1 MTGLENTAGVL
12 VLLLAVM
19 NSDQFASRPRN
30 KGLFRAYMREFLNF
44 DPPVIRRAVML
55 SLATAGMEGAGL
67 MLLLPLLTL
76 AGVFDKEGGNFPFG
90 NRMLTSLKLDWNLEN
105 ALVIFVVLISVQA
118 WLVLLRDRVTRS
130 LYLRFTDHLR
140 QRLYESLAYS
150 RWSFLIGRH
159 SGEIL
164 NVLNSEVQRISVGT
178 FFLLRLFTLSLL
190 ALTYLF
196 VAFRISATLA
206 LLALSTGMLL
216 WLLLRSSDGSSR
228 ASGGQLGQANNRL
241 FTLTQEFLSAL
252 KLIKIHGE
260 EASNIRQFNSAVTDV
275 SRRFLDFQKSW
286 TRAQMTFRVGAACAL
301 ALLSYAALTLMQLS
315 PARLLAM
322 IAIFAKLLPQLSD
335 IAGGRQQLLHML
347 PAFSAWRNLMRASE
361 ANRAPPT
368 NDATIPLEQHIVIN
382 QVRFQHPQSHLTLT
396 VEHLKIPAKT
406 TTAITGVSGSGK
418 TTLVDVLS
426 GLIAPDSGSI
436 LVDGVPLEQLPGWC
450 KSIAYIPQETLI
462 QGGTLRD
469 NLLWGNTAPS
479 AAEIRQALEQ
489 SALSALI
496 EKLPD
501 KLETHIGERGVKLSG
516 GEKQRLALAR
526 ALLRKPQ
533 LLILDEATSALDGDN
548 HRQLL
553 DTLRD
558 LHGNM
563 TILVVSH
570 RHEELAGLI
579 DGTVFM
585 EDGKVGPWRP
595 ALADS

>member
-1 MTGLENTAGVL
+1 MSDLKNTGCFV
-12 VLLLAVM
+12 VLLLSAM
-19 NSDQFASRPRN
+19 NSDQFDSRTRD
-30 KGLFRAYMREFLNF
+30 KGLFRAYLRELLRF
-44 DPPVIRRAVML
+44 DPPAIRRAVVL
-55 SLATAGMEGAGL
+55 NLATAGMEGAGL

-76 AGVFDKEGGNFPFG
+76 AGVFDREGGDFPFG
-90 NRMLTSLKLDWNLEN
+90 NRLLASLQLDWNFES
-105 ALVIFVVLISVQA
+105 ALVTFVVLISVQA
-118 WLVLLRDRVTRS
+118 WLVLLRDRETRS
-130 LYLRFTDHLR
+130 LHLRFADHLR

-164 NVLNSEVQRISVGT
+164 NVLNSEVQRISIGT
-178 FFLLRLFTLSLL
+178 FFLLRLLTLSLL

-206 LLALSTGMLL
+206 LLALGTGMLL
-216 WLLLRSSDGSSR
+216 WLLLRSTDRSSR
-228 ASGGQLGQANNRL
+228 VSGGQLGQANNRL
-241 FTLTQEFLSAL
+241 FTLIQEFLSAL
-252 KLIKIHGE
+252 KLIKIHSE
-260 EASNIRQFNSAVTDV
+260 EAGSIHHFNSAVTDV
-275 SRRFLDFQKSW
+275 SRRFLDFQKTS
-286 TRAQMTFRVGAACAL
+286 TRAQMAFRIGAACAL
-301 ALLSYAALTLMQLS
+301 ALLSYAALTLIQLS

-322 IAIFAKLLPQLSD
+322 IAIFAKMLPQLSD

-347 PAFSAWRNLMRASE
+347 PAFSVWRNLMRACA
-361 ANRAPPT
+361 ANRSLPT
-368 NDATIPLEQHIVIN
+368 SDATITLERQILLN

-396 VEHLKIPAKT
+396 VEHLRIPAKT

-418 TTLVDVLS
+418 TTLVDLLS
-426 GLIAPDSGSI
+426 GLITPDSGNI
-436 LVDGVPLEQLPGWC
+436 LVDGKPLEQLSGWG
-450 KSIAYIPQETLI
+450 KGIAYIPQETLI

-469 NLLWGNTAPS
+469 NLLWGNSASS
-479 AAEIRQALEQ
+479 AAEIWQALEQ

-501 KLETHIGERGVKLSG
+501 KLDTPIGERGIKLSG

-533 LLILDEATSALDGDN
+533 LMILDEATNALDGDN

-553 DTLRD
+553 DTLRG

-563 TILVVSH
+563 TILIVSH
-570 RHEELAGLI
+570 RHEELTGLI
-579 DGTVFM
+579 DGTVFI

-595 ALADS
+595 ASADS